1 MTFPVMI
8 VGGGISGLT
17 VAHAMQSAGIE
28 FVLVEGR
35 DRLGGRILSAGID
48 GLPSED
54 GFDLGPSWIWP
65 EMQPVLYSLA
75 DRLGIRLFP
84 QNDEGDIVLERSA
97 SIAPQRFPTFQ
108 RAPRSMRIKGGTA
121 AITAA
126 LKSRIAAE
134 HVRLGMRVTRLA
146 RLDGSVSATL
156 EGPAGTAETMEA
168 AIVVLAMPPRL
179 IDRSIK
185 FEPPVDPAL
194 ARRWR
199 STPTWMA
206 PHAKFFA
213 IYDEAFWR
221 RDGLSG
227 AAQSMIGPLGEIHDA
242 TTSSGKAA
250 LFGFVGVN
258 AAQRRRMGPEP
269 IIQASIEQL
278 TRLFGNKAAAPMATL
293 YRDWAADALTATEDD
308 LIATDHPLPD
318 PRPWVSGDWSPVLM
332 LAGSETSMTSPGYL
346 EGGAEAALRVA
357 AEIELIWQSLARQS
371 APASD
376 L

>member
-1 MTFPVMI
+1 MSLPVMI

-17 VAHAMQSAGIE
+17 LAHAMHSAGIE
-28 FVLVEGR
+28 FVLIEGR
-35 DRLGGRILSAGID
+35 DRLGGRIFSAGID

-54 GFDLGPSWIWP
+54 GFDLGPSWVWP
-65 EMQPVLYSLA
+65 EMQPVLCSLA
-75 DRLGIRLFP
+75 ESLGVQLFP
-84 QNDEGDIVLERSA
+84 QNEEGDIVFERSA
-97 SIAPQRFPTFQ
+97 SVAPQRFPAFQ
-108 RAPRSMRIKGGTA
+108 REPRSMRIAGGTA
-121 AITAA
+121 SVIAA

-134 HVRLGMRVTRLA
+134 HIRLGTGVTGLA
-146 RLDGSVSATL
+146 RRGGLVSATL
-156 EGPAGTAETMEA
+156 ARPDGTAETMEA

-221 RDGLSG
+221 GDGLSG

-250 LFGFVGVN
+250 LFGFIGIN
-258 AAQRRRMGPEP
+258 AAERRRIGPEP
-269 IIQASIEQL
+269 IIQAAVQQL
-278 TRLFGNKAAAPMATL
+278 VRLFGDKAWTPVATL
-293 YRDWAADALTATEDD
+293 YKDWAADALTATEDD
-308 LIATDHPLPD
+308 LIATGHPLSD
-318 PRPWVSGDWSPVLM
+318 SRPWVSGDWAPVLM
-332 LAGSETSMTSPGYL
+332 LAGSETSMTNPGYL

-357 AEIELIWQSLARQS
+357 ADIERMWPSFSKRS
-371 APASD
+371 ASGSH